1 MGVDSPQT
9 PLVEGRVMRHKRQS
23 LDSRSDLAPHVGK
36 RRCILGIAARET
48 VDRRNEG
55 GVIVGV
61 GTDQPVDA
69 LRRTAAANDDHAYAA
84 YARALP
90 VGRLEIDRRNRR
102 RRPFAQRIFTQRTCI
117 PPAAYCNAAPW
128 NDEPAPKLRFI
139 ITSPPSSTCSSAG
152 SNSAH
157 HRCHDHSRLP
167 AASKAPRR
175 AFP

>member
-9 PLVEGRVMRHKRQS
+9 PLVEGRVMRHERQS

-48 VDRRNEG
+48 VDRRSEG

-90 VGRLEIDRRNRR
+90 VGRLEIDRRE
-102 RRPFAQRIFTQRTCI
+102 I
-117 PPAAYCNAAPW
+117 
-128 NDEPAPKLRFI
+128 
-139 ITSPPSSTCSSAG
+139 CSI
-152 SNSAH
+152 
-157 HRCHDHSRLP
+157 LVVIM
-167 AASKAPRR
+167 
-175 AFP
+175 

>member
-48 VDRRNEG
+48 VDRRSEG

-69 LRRTAAANDDHAYAA
+69 LRRRERRPRLRCIRSCAA
-84 YARALP
+84 RWP
-90 VGRLEIDRRNRR
+90 SRNRSPRNPLSAPFFLNYHNRKKAGIAPVSTIRYTPATGEGARSLSVSSRSEPAYR
-102 RRPFAQRIFTQRTCI
+102 RRHTATPHPGT
-117 PPAAYCNAAPW
+117 
-128 NDEPAPKLRFI
+128 
-139 ITSPPSSTCSSAG
+139 TSLHAC
-152 SNSAH
+152 
-157 HRCHDHSRLP
+157 R
-167 AASKAPRR
+167 
-175 AFP
+175 